1 MKTSILIPAYNESGR
16 IGPLVRKIKS
26 MGFSLIVVDDGST
39 DATAKEA
46 KASGAEIIRN
56 ERNMGKGAALKAGFE
71 YVLKNGYDTVLIM
84 DGDGQHEPDDIHKFI
99 DMAAGGENMLII
111 GNRME
116 NADNMPLDRKFTNM
130 FMSFI
135 VSCVCGQKIPDS
147 QCGFRLLKKELLENM
162 NVELCRF
169 EVESEILVKASRAG
183 AKIASV
189 PIKTLY
195 GKEASQINPILD
207 GCRFIFFL
215 LRLPFMK

>member
-1 MKTSILIPAYNESGR
+1 LKTSILIPAYNESGR

-39 DATAKEA
+39 DATAEEA

-56 ERNMGKGAALKAGFE
+56 ERNMGKGAALKTGFE
-71 YVLKNGYDTVLIM
+71 YALKNGYDTVLIM

-99 DMAAGGENMLII
+99 DMAARGENMLII